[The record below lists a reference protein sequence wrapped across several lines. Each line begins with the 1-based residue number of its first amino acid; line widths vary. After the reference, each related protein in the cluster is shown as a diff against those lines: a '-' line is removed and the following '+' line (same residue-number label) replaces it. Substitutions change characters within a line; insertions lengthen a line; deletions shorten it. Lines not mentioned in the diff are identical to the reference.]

1 MKLNYILT
9 IETRRLNMEVQ
20 VYHSQNVRDTY
31 FYRENGDIFNK
42 EQARALYLS
51 HDIEKGYLRVAD
63 FDINNRLFEDETDIL
78 DMIYNDSQNEDAD
91 WRTRRQ
97 RSTSV
102 GDIIVLDSKVF
113 IVASCGFD
121 AIY

>member
-1 MKLNYILT
+1 
-9 IETRRLNMEVQ
+9 MEVQ

>member
-1 MKLNYILT
+1 
-9 IETRRLNMEVQ
+9 MEVQ

-31 FYRENGDIFNK
+31 FYRD
-42 EQARALYLS
+42 
-51 HDIEKGYLRVAD
+51 
-63 FDINNRLFEDETDIL
+63 NRLFEDETDIL